1 MKIAG
6 VGIDLVNLPRIR
18 KFLKTHARSRL
29 SRLLSPSE
37 RQEFRKIISSKLFA
51 KIFTAKEAY
60 FKTLG
65 ESWMGLEGFASMEV
79 CFLPGDRFKIQLV
92 DGPLRK
98 KGARQAEGCY
108 FGFGN
113 FLGAQV
119 IRHIGK

>member
-1 MKIAG
+1 MRIAG

-18 KFLKTHARSRL
+18 KFLKAHAPRRISRF
-29 SRLLSPSE
+29 LSPAE
-37 RQEFRKIISSKLFA
+37 QTQFKKKIPSKLFA

-79 CFLPGDRFKIQLV
+79 RLLPGDRFTVQLV
-92 DGPLRK
+92 DGALGRK
-98 KGARQAEGCY
+98 GSRPAEGCH

-113 FLGAQV
+113 FLGAQI
-119 IRHIGK
+119 IRGE